1 MTTGTGTVTA
11 ALLANGSASILYGV
25 YAASLEAAGALN
37 IKLYWEGT
45 GTAPPTLA
53 GQQKPTVLPVAG
65 TNSPQLV
72 ISVPTTGLVLSS
84 PVPLN
89 NGGRIWYW
97 VSSLPGLTDT
107 TALVTGGDVITFV
120 FD

>member
-53 GQQKPTVLPVAG
+53 GQQTPTVLPVAG

-84 PVPLN
+84 QVPLN